1 MDGTKDFYAAL
12 AAIQA
17 ELKAPKDL
25 SNNFG
30 GYRYRSAENILAAVK
45 PLLAK
50 HGLTIN
56 LTDTIM
62 QIGDRFYLKAKAEIS
77 NGNVATFSEAYAREP
92 LAKKGMDESQVT
104 GSASSYARKYAL
116 CGLFGIDDSSA
127 DPDNPE
133 NHPDNPDTAKRDARL
148 KAAAQKGIAAAKA
161 DKAAASASAQAGQG
175 TQTAKAAPTTAPA
188 APMITDAQLKAE
200 VKACASLVD
209 LNTLWTTRAAALTD
223 AQKKAFTERKDA
235 IIADIDERLKR
246 CKTVEEV
253 EALRAKTIGAEFVK
267 GRFDE
272 TAKAIQEL
280 EDAM

>member
-1 MDGTKDFYAAL
+1 MEGTKDFYAAL

-161 DKAAASASAQAGQG
+161 DKAASASAQAKPQ
-175 TQTAKAAPTTAPA
+175 TQTPTAPATAPA

-200 VKACASLVD
+200 VRACA
-209 LNTLWTTRAAALTD
+209 TTDELKAVWDKYAAALTP
-223 AQKKAFTERKDA
+223 AQKAVFTDRKNA
-235 IIADIDERLKR
+235 IIKAAQQAEI
-246 CKTVEEV
+246 
-253 EALRAKTIGAEFVK
+253 EAI
-267 GRFDE
+267 
-272 TAKAIQEL
+272 
-280 EDAM
+280 M

>member
-56 LTDTIM
+56 LTDAIM
-62 QIGDRFYLKAKAEIS
+62 QIGDRYYLKAKAEIS
-77 NGNVATFSEAYAREP
+77 DGMVATFSEAYAREP

-161 DKAAASASAQAGQG
+161 DKAASANHAQAGQG
-175 TQTAKAAPTTAPA
+175 TQTAKAAPATAPA
-188 APMITDAQLKAE
+188 APIITDAQLKAE
-200 VKACASLVD
+200 VKACETTDALKALWDKYAS
-209 LNTLWTTRAAALTD
+209 ALTP
-223 AQKKAFTERKDA
+223 AQKAVFTDRKNA
-235 IIADIDERLKR
+235 IIAAAQQAEI
-246 CKTVEEV
+246 
-253 EALRAKTIGAEFVK
+253 EAI
-267 GRFDE
+267 
-272 TAKAIQEL
+272 
-280 EDAM
+280 M

>member
-1 MDGTKDFYAAL
+1 MEGTKDFYAAL

-133 NHPDNPDTAKRDARL
+133 NHPDNPDTANRDARL

-161 DKAAASASAQAGQG
+161 DKAASANNAAAGQG
-175 TQTAKAAPTTAPA
+175 TQTAQTAKAAPA

-200 VKACASLVD
+200 VKACESTDALKAVWD
-209 LNTLWTTRAAALTD
+209 KYAAALTP
-223 AQKKAFTERKDA
+223 AQKAVFTDRKNA
-235 IIADIDERLKR
+235 IIKAAQ
-246 CKTVEEV
+246 
-253 EALRAKTIGAEFVK
+253 EAEIE
-267 GRFDE
+267 
-272 TAKAIQEL
+272 AI
-280 EDAM
+280 M

>member
-1 MDGTKDFYAAL
+1 MEETKDFYAAL

-50 HGLTIN
+50 HGITIN

-62 QIGDRFYLKAKAEIS
+62 QIGDRFYLRAKAEIS
-77 NGNVATFSEAYAREP
+77 DGMNGCFSEAYAREP

-127 DPDNPE
+127 DPDNPD
-133 NHPDNPDTAKRDARL
+133 NHPDNPDTAKRDARI

-161 DKAAASASAQAGQG
+161 DKAASASAPAGQG
-175 TQTAKAAPTTAPA
+175 TQTAQTAKAAPA

-200 VKACASLVD
+200 VKACE
-209 LNTLWTTRAAALTD
+209 TTDALKAVWDKYAAALTP
-223 AQKKAFTERKDA
+223 AQKAVFTDRKNA
-235 IIADIDERLKR
+235 IIKAAQQAEI
-246 CKTVEEV
+246 
-253 EALRAKTIGAEFVK
+253 EAI
-267 GRFDE
+267 
-272 TAKAIQEL
+272 
-280 EDAM
+280 M

>member
-62 QIGDRFYLKAKAEIS
+62 QIGDRFYLRAKAEIS
-77 NGNVATFSEAYAREP
+77 DGMNGCFSEAYAREP

-133 NHPDNPDTAKRDARL
+133 NHPDNPDTAKREARI

-161 DKAAASASAQAGQG
+161 DKAAASASAQAKPQ
-175 TQTAKAAPTTAPA
+175 TQTAPATAPA

-200 VKACASLVD
+200 VKACESTDALKAVWDKYAS
-209 LNTLWTTRAAALTD
+209 ALTP
-223 AQKKAFTERKDA
+223 AQKAVFTDRKNA
-235 IIADIDERLKR
+235 IIAAAQQAEI
-246 CKTVEEV
+246 
-253 EALRAKTIGAEFVK
+253 EAI
-267 GRFDE
+267 
-272 TAKAIQEL
+272 
-280 EDAM
+280 M

>member
-92 LAKKGMDESQVT
+92 QSKKGMDESQVT

-161 DKAAASASAQAGQG
+161 DKAASASAQAKPQ
-175 TQTAKAAPTTAPA
+175 TQTPTAPA

-200 VKACASLVD
+200 VKACE
-209 LNTLWTTRAAALTD
+209 TTDALKAVWDKYAAALTP
-223 AQKKAFTERKDA
+223 AQKAVFTDRKNA
-235 IIADIDERLKR
+235 IIAAAQQAEI
-246 CKTVEEV
+246 
-253 EALRAKTIGAEFVK
+253 EAI
-267 GRFDE
+267 
-272 TAKAIQEL
+272 
-280 EDAM
+280 M

>member
-1 MDGTKDFYAAL
+1 MEGLNDFYAAL

-77 NGNVATFSEAYAREP
+77 NGTVATFSEAYAREP
-92 LAKKGMDESQVT
+92 QSKKGMDESQVT

-133 NHPDNPDTAKRDARL
+133 NHPDNPDTVKREARIN
-148 KAAAQKGIAAAKA
+148 AAAQRGIAAAKA
-161 DKAAASASAQAGQG
+161 DKAAASASAQAKPQ
-175 TQTAKAAPTTAPA
+175 TQTPTAPETPPAAPTIP
-188 APMITDAQLKAE
+188 DAQLKAE
-200 VKACASLVD
+200 VKACE
-209 LNTLWTTRAAALTD
+209 TTEALKAVWDKHAVALTP
-223 AQKKAFTERKDA
+223 AQKAIFTDRKNA
-235 IIADIDERLKR
+235 IIAAAQQAEI
-246 CKTVEEV
+246 
-253 EALRAKTIGAEFVK
+253 EAI
-267 GRFDE
+267 
-272 TAKAIQEL
+272 
-280 EDAM
+280 M

>member
-1 MDGTKDFYAAL
+1 MEGTKDFYAAL

-127 DPDNPE
+127 DPDNPD
-133 NHPDNPDTAKRDARL
+133 NHPDNPDTAKREARL

-161 DKAAASASAQAGQG
+161 DKAASANNAAAGQG

-200 VKACASLVD
+200 VKACESTDALKAVW
-209 LNTLWTTRAAALTD
+209 NKYAAALTP
-223 AQKKAFTERKDA
+223 AQKAAFTDRKNA
-235 IIADIDERLKR
+235 IIKAAQ
-246 CKTVEEV
+246 
-253 EALRAKTIGAEFVK
+253 EAEIE
-267 GRFDE
+267 
-272 TAKAIQEL
+272 AI
-280 EDAM
+280 M

>member
-116 CGLFGIDDSSA
+116 CGLLGIDDSSA
-127 DPDNPE
+127 DPDNPD
-133 NHPDNPDTAKRDARL
+133 NHPDNPDTQKRDARL
-148 KAAAQKGIAAAKA
+148 KAAAKA
-161 DKAAASASAQAGQG
+161 DKTASASAQ
-175 TQTAKAAPTTAPA
+175 TAPATAPAKAPA

-200 VKACASLVD
+200 VKDCETTDALKAVWDKYAASL
-209 LNTLWTTRAAALTD
+209 TP
-223 AQKKAFTERKDA
+223 AQKAVFTDRKNA
-235 IIADIDERLKR
+235 IIAAAQQAEI
-246 CKTVEEV
+246 
-253 EALRAKTIGAEFVK
+253 EAI
-267 GRFDE
+267 
-272 TAKAIQEL
+272 
-280 EDAM
+280 M

>member
-1 MDGTKDFYAAL
+1 M
-12 AAIQA
+12 
-17 ELKAPKDL
+17 

-56 LTDTIM
+56 LTDTIL
-62 QIGDRFYLKAKAEIS
+62 QIGDRYYLKAKAEIS
-77 NGNVATFSEAYAREP
+77 NGMVATFSEAYAREP

-161 DKAAASASAQAGQG
+161 DKAASASAQAKAQ
-175 TQTAKAAPTTAPA
+175 TQTHTAPATAPA

-200 VKACASLVD
+200 VKACESTDALKAVWD
-209 LNTLWTTRAAALTD
+209 KYAAALTP
-223 AQKKAFTERKDA
+223 AQKAVFTDRKNA
-235 IIADIDERLKR
+235 IIKAAQQAEI
-246 CKTVEEV
+246 
-253 EALRAKTIGAEFVK
+253 EAI
-267 GRFDE
+267 
-272 TAKAIQEL
+272 
-280 EDAM
+280 M

>member
-133 NHPDNPDTAKRDARL
+133 NHPDNPDTAKRDARI
-148 KAAAQKGIAAAKA
+148 KAAAQKGMAAAKA
-161 DKAAASASAQAGQG
+161 DKVASASAQAKPQ
-175 TQTAKAAPTTAPA
+175 TQTAPATAPA
-188 APMITDAQLKAE
+188 APIITDAQLNDE

-209 LNTLWTTRAAALTD
+209 LNTLWTTRAPALTD
-223 AQKKAFTERKDA
+223 AQKMAFTDRKEA
-235 IIADIDERLKR
+235 IIADIDNRLKR

-253 EALRAKTIGAEFVK
+253 EALRAKTIGAEFIK

>member
-1 MDGTKDFYAAL
+1 MEGTKDFYAAL

-25 SNNFG
+25 NNNFG

-56 LTDTIM
+56 LTDTILV
-62 QIGDRFYLKAKAEIS
+62 IGDRFYLKAKAEIS

-133 NHPDNPDTAKRDARL
+133 NHPDNPDTAKREARL

-161 DKAAASASAQAGQG
+161 DKAASANAQAKPQ
-175 TQTAKAAPTTAPA
+175 TQTAPA

-200 VKACASLVD
+200 VKACE
-209 LNTLWTTRAAALTD
+209 TTDALKAVWDKYAAALTP
-223 AQKKAFTERKDA
+223 AQKAVFTDRKNA
-235 IIADIDERLKR
+235 IIAAAQQAEIE
-246 CKTVEEV
+246 
-253 EALRAKTIGAEFVK
+253 TI
-267 GRFDE
+267 
-272 TAKAIQEL
+272 
-280 EDAM
+280 M

>member
-1 MDGTKDFYAAL
+1 MEGTKDFYAAL

-161 DKAAASASAQAGQG
+161 DKAASANNAAAGQG
-175 TQTAKAAPTTAPA
+175 TQTAQTAKAAPA

-200 VKACASLVD
+200 VKACETTDALKAVWDKYAASL
-209 LNTLWTTRAAALTD
+209 TP
-223 AQKKAFTERKDA
+223 AQKAVFTDRKNA
-235 IIADIDERLKR
+235 IIAAAQQAEI
-246 CKTVEEV
+246 
-253 EALRAKTIGAEFVK
+253 EAI
-267 GRFDE
+267 
-272 TAKAIQEL
+272 
-280 EDAM
+280 M

>member
-1 MDGTKDFYAAL
+1 MEGTKDFYAAL

-56 LTDTIM
+56 LTDTIL

-133 NHPDNPDTAKRDARL
+133 NHPDNPDTTKRDARL

-161 DKAAASASAQAGQG
+161 DKAASASSAQPQAGQG
-175 TQTAKAAPTTAPA
+175 TQTAKAAPATAPA

-200 VKACASLVD
+200 VKACE
-209 LNTLWTTRAAALTD
+209 TTEALKAVWDKYAAALTP
-223 AQKKAFTERKDA
+223 AQKAAFTDRKNA
-235 IIADIDERLKR
+235 IIKAAQ
-246 CKTVEEV
+246 
-253 EALRAKTIGAEFVK
+253 EAEIE
-267 GRFDE
+267 
-272 TAKAIQEL
+272 AI
-280 EDAM
+280 M

>member
-1 MDGTKDFYAAL
+1 MEGTKDFYAAL

-116 CGLFGIDDSSA
+116 CGLLGIDDSSA

-161 DKAAASASAQAGQG
+161 DKAASANNAAAGQG
-175 TQTAKAAPTTAPA
+175 TQTAKAAPA

-200 VKACASLVD
+200 VKACESTDALKAVWDKYAS
-209 LNTLWTTRAAALTD
+209 ALTP
-223 AQKKAFTERKDA
+223 AQKAVFTDRKNA
-235 IIADIDERLKR
+235 IIAAAQQAEI
-246 CKTVEEV
+246 
-253 EALRAKTIGAEFVK
+253 EAI
-267 GRFDE
+267 
-272 TAKAIQEL
+272 
-280 EDAM
+280 M

>member
-161 DKAAASASAQAGQG
+161 DKAASASAQAKPQ
-175 TQTAKAAPTTAPA
+175 TQTPTAPATAPA

-200 VKACASLVD
+200 VKACA
-209 LNTLWTTRAAALTD
+209 TTDELKAVWDKYAAALTP
-223 AQKKAFTERKDA
+223 AQKAVFTDRKNA
-235 IIADIDERLKR
+235 IIKAAQQAEI
-246 CKTVEEV
+246 
-253 EALRAKTIGAEFVK
+253 EAI
-267 GRFDE
+267 
-272 TAKAIQEL
+272 
-280 EDAM
+280 M

>member
-62 QIGDRFYLKAKAEIS
+62 QIGDRYYLKAKAEIS
-77 NGNVATFSEAYAREP
+77 DGMVATLSEAYAREP

-127 DPDNPE
+127 DPDNPD
-133 NHPDNPDTAKRDARL
+133 NHPDNPDTAKREARL

-161 DKAAASASAQAGQG
+161 DKAASASAQAKPQ
-175 TQTAKAAPTTAPA
+175 TQTPTAPA

-200 VKACASLVD
+200 VKACESTDALKAVWDKYAS
-209 LNTLWTTRAAALTD
+209 ALTP
-223 AQKKAFTERKDA
+223 AQKAVFTDRKNA
-235 IIADIDERLKR
+235 IIAAAQQAEI
-246 CKTVEEV
+246 
-253 EALRAKTIGAEFVK
+253 EAI
-267 GRFDE
+267 
-272 TAKAIQEL
+272 
-280 EDAM
+280 M

>member
-1 MDGTKDFYAAL
+1 MEGTKDFYAAL

-133 NHPDNPDTAKRDARL
+133 NHPDNPDTAKRDARI

-161 DKAAASASAQAGQG
+161 DKAAASASAQAKP
-175 TQTAKAAPTTAPA
+175 QTAPATAPA

-200 VKACASLVD
+200 VKACE
-209 LNTLWTTRAAALTD
+209 TTEALRAVWDKYAAALTP
-223 AQKKAFTERKDA
+223 AQKAAFTDRKNA
-235 IIADIDERLKR
+235 IIAAAQQAEI
-246 CKTVEEV
+246 
-253 EALRAKTIGAEFVK
+253 EAI
-267 GRFDE
+267 
-272 TAKAIQEL
+272 
-280 EDAM
+280 M

>member
-1 MDGTKDFYAAL
+1 MEGTKDFYAAL

-56 LTDTIM
+56 LTDTIL

-77 NGNVATFSEAYAREP
+77 NGMVATFSEAYAREP

-133 NHPDNPDTAKRDARL
+133 NHPDNPDTAKRDARI

-161 DKAAASASAQAGQG
+161 DKAASANAQAKAQ
-175 TQTAKAAPTTAPA
+175 TQTAPTTAPA

-200 VKACASLVD
+200 VKACE
-209 LNTLWTTRAAALTD
+209 TTDALKAVWDKYAAALTP
-223 AQKKAFTERKDA
+223 AQKAVFTDRKNA
-235 IIADIDERLKR
+235 IIAAAQQAEI
-246 CKTVEEV
+246 
-253 EALRAKTIGAEFVK
+253 EAI
-267 GRFDE
+267 
-272 TAKAIQEL
+272 
-280 EDAM
+280 M

>member
-62 QIGDRFYLKAKAEIS
+62 QIGDRFYLRAKAEIS
-77 NGNVATFSEAYAREP
+77 DGMNGCFSEAYAREP

-133 NHPDNPDTAKRDARL
+133 NHPDNPDTAKREARI

-161 DKAAASASAQAGQG
+161 DKAAASASAQAKPQ
-175 TQTAKAAPTTAPA
+175 TQTAPATAPA
-188 APMITDAQLKAE
+188 APTITDAQLKAE
-200 VKACASLVD
+200 VKACE
-209 LNTLWTTRAAALTD
+209 TTDALKAVWDKHSAALTP
-223 AQKKAFTERKDA
+223 AQKAIFTDRKNA
-235 IIADIDERLKR
+235 IIAAAQQAEI
-246 CKTVEEV
+246 
-253 EALRAKTIGAEFVK
+253 EAI
-267 GRFDE
+267 
-272 TAKAIQEL
+272 
-280 EDAM
+280 M

>member
-1 MDGTKDFYAAL
+1 MEGTKDFYAAL

-50 HGLTIN
+50 YGLTIN

-161 DKAAASASAQAGQG
+161 DKAASASAQAKQQ
-175 TQTAKAAPTTAPA
+175 TQTQTQTAPA

-200 VKACASLVD
+200 VKACESMDALKAVW
-209 LNTLWTTRAAALTD
+209 NKYAAALTP
-223 AQKKAFTERKDA
+223 AQKAAFSDRKNA
-235 IIADIDERLKR
+235 IIAAAQQAEI
-246 CKTVEEV
+246 
-253 EALRAKTIGAEFVK
+253 EAI
-267 GRFDE
+267 
-272 TAKAIQEL
+272 
-280 EDAM
+280 M